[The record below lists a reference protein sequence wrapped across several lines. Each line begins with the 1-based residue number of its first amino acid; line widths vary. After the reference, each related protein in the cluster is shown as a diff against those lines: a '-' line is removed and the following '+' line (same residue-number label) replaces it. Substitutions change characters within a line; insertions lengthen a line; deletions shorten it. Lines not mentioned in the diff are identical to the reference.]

1 MVLYYMI
8 IKSNEKKQEI
18 VGKIKMKKNKKNNE
32 SRNIKA
38 KNNRTRMDYGTKKY
52 AKIVIIQK

>member
-1 MVLYYMI
+1 MI
-8 IKSNEKKQEI
+8 IKLNEKKHEI

-38 KNNRTRMDYGTKKY
+38 KNNRYNCYRQIEKCIDR
-52 AKIVIIQK
+52 